1 MYLICTNILTILANF
16 LGLIIQP
23 FLKSISR
30 DRRNTKIQGKSKEP
44 WEKEASMPVA
54 IAKQIGDRQPKF
66 QPYYLNCS
74 SPWMV
79 PTVAGYKIMVILHF
93 KVSTSQMQNSSGGL
107 QCRLMIK
114 CHDFSSSKGLSTKT
128 ITMVSNLGTC
138 GSLARYT
145 GCSAIRCKWA
155 AAAIRLVDISQ

>member
-1 MYLICTNILTILANF
+1 MTLWFLMYLICTNILTILANF

-30 DRRNTKIQGKSKEP
+30 DRGNTKIQGKSKEP

-93 KVSTSQMQNSSGGL
+93 KVSTSQMQNISGD
-107 QCRLMIK
+107 C
-114 CHDFSSSKGLSTKT
+114 DADS
-128 ITMVSNLGTC
+128 
-138 GSLARYT
+138 
-145 GCSAIRCKWA
+145 
-155 AAAIRLVDISQ
+155 